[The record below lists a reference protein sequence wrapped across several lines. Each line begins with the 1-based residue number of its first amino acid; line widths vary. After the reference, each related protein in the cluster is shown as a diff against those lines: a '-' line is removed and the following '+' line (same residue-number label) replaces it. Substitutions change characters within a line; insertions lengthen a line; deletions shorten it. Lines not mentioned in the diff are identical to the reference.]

1 MKKTDTFGAH
11 VVGTLINYFGK
22 IMYTFGTVLNS
33 LFEQRKPPSQAKFLF
48 LGDSN
53 TYDSTNNWTGYLIR
67 DLGIRNAKIIQ
78 KNGGTTT
85 WMKDQLAQ
93 ELARGNKYD
102 YIFIWGGVND
112 IYSTGTQRGKNTAIQ
127 NIKDMIMMLR
137 KAKDTEGKTPK
148 IVVINMACDKL
159 REDSVRYPT
168 PEKLASE
175 FYRELMNITFAQ
187 VVPTREV
194 LKIGKVPC
202 QSLSQ
207 KDLLSLRKTLCR
219 DNLCHLN
226 PSANKVLADYIQ
238 KNVFKL

>member
-67 DLGIRNAKIIQ
+67 DL
-78 KNGGTTT
+78 
-85 WMKDQLAQ
+85 
-93 ELARGNKYD
+93 
-102 YIFIWGGVND
+102 
-112 IYSTGTQRGKNTAIQ
+112 
-127 NIKDMIMMLR
+127 
-137 KAKDTEGKTPK
+137 
-148 IVVINMACDKL
+148 
-159 REDSVRYPT
+159 
-168 PEKLASE
+168 
-175 FYRELMNITFAQ
+175 MNITFAQ
-187 VVPTREV
+187 VVPTREF

>member
-11 VVGTLINYFGK
+11 VVGTLINYFGN
-22 IMYTFGTVLNS
+22 MYTFGTVLNS

-187 VVPTREV
+187 VIPTREV

-207 KDLLSLRKTLCR
+207 KDLVSLRKTLCR
-219 DNLCHLN
+219 DNLCHFN
-226 PSANKVLADYIQ
+226 PSANKVLADYIE

>member
-1 MKKTDTFGAH
+1 
-11 VVGTLINYFGK
+11 
-22 IMYTFGTVLNS
+22 
-33 LFEQRKPPSQAKFLF
+33 
-48 LGDSN
+48 
-53 TYDSTNNWTGYLIR
+53 
-67 DLGIRNAKIIQ
+67 
-78 KNGGTTT
+78 
-85 WMKDQLAQ
+85 
-93 ELARGNKYD
+93 
-102 YIFIWGGVND
+102 
-112 IYSTGTQRGKNTAIQ
+112 
-127 NIKDMIMMLR
+127 
-137 KAKDTEGKTPK
+137 
-148 IVVINMACDKL
+148 MACDKL